1 MKFSII
7 TPNYNGA
14 EYIEECIKSVLTQNV
29 DFEHIIIDGISTDSS
44 LEILTSYSHL
54 KIISEKD
61 HGMYD
66 AINKGLSISEG
77 DFISYLNSDDRYP
90 KGALSRILYEF
101 NNDKNLDYVYGD
113 CRLIDHLENELYVY
127 RVPPLFKSL
136 LTKITVIPWA
146 QPSVFYKRKVFDDI
160 GNFDINYLLASDY
173 HFMKRILLSKLN
185 GHKVNKVLSHFMK
198 RDEALSFKYSF
209 EMHSEVIQIKNDL
222 GIINRP
228 VLDFFFNS
236 YRKIYNFHT
245 FFKKN

>member
-14 EYIEECIKSVLTQNV
+14 EYIEECIKSVLRQNV

-44 LEILTSYSHL
+44 LKILKNYSHL
-54 KIISEKD
+54 KIICEKD
-61 HGMYD
+61 NGMYD
-66 AINKGLSISEG
+66 AINKGLSISKG

-90 KGALSRILYEF
+90 EGALSRVLYEF

-127 RVPPLFKSL
+127 RVPPLFNSL

-198 RDEALSFKYSF
+198 RDEALSSKHSF
-209 EMHSEVIQIKNDL
+209 AMHSEVIQIKNDL
-222 GIINRP
+222 GIVNRP
-228 VLDFFFNS
+228 VLDFFFDS

-245 FFKKN
+245 FFKK

>member
-14 EYIEECIKSVLTQNV
+14 EYIEECIKSVLRQNV

-44 LEILTSYSHL
+44 LKILTSYSHL

-90 KGALSRILYEF
+90 EGALSRVLYEF

-173 HFMKRILLSKLN
+173 HFMKRILLSKFN
-185 GHKVNKVLSHFMK
+185 AHKVNKVLSHFMK
-198 RDEALSFKYSF
+198 RDEALSSKYTF
-209 EMHSEVIQIKNDL
+209 EMHSEVMQIKNDL
-222 GIINRP
+222 GIVNRP